1 MAEGLPPDSK
11 RYAVAGNSAAESSSA
26 SKSAD
31 EMPIVEVAEET
42 SCFAGSPAYAMCV
55 VGAAIKQRTLMKT
68 TVTNLTHMGYV
79 ERIGCTA
86 PHPLLKRSINELNRL
101 CETRKYFV
109 PKFTRNRMQVWT
121 LFHKLA
127 KCHSAPP
134 RNALSWPFTKSYTAC
149 SMRTQ
154 PIQPGCTVSHRKYFS
169 YSQLEKSA

>member
-1 MAEGLPPDSK
+1 
-11 RYAVAGNSAAESSSA
+11 
-26 SKSAD
+26 
-31 EMPIVEVAEET
+31 MPIVEVAET
-42 SCFAGSPAYAMCV
+42 ASCFAGSPAYATCV
-55 VGAAIKQRTLMKT
+55 VGAAIKQRTPMKT
-68 TVTNLTHMGYV
+68 TVTNLAHMRYM
-79 ERIGCTA
+79 ERNGCTA
-86 PHPLLKRSINELNRL
+86 PHPLLKRSINELNGL

-109 PKFTRNRMQVWT
+109 PKYKAARNQQEQPCANSQSNRVAAGERNDFTRNCMQVWT